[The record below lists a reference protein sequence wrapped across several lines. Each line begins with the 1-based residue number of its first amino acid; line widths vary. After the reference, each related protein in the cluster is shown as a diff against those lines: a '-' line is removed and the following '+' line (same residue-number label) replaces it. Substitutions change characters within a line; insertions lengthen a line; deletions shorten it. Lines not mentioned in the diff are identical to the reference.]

1 MLRLNTKMNGVN
13 ELSCAALVECVRA
26 HLKLTQVQNS
36 VGANT
41 QMTRWSETF
50 CQILAEQGFCVI
62 RFDNR
67 DAGLSTHFHS
77 ASMPDLAA
85 IADAVSRG
93 ETPNVPYTLFD
104 MANDAVGLLD
114 ALMIKRTHVVGRSM
128 GGMIAQ
134 LLASEHAE
142 RVLSLV
148 SIMSST
154 GNRDLPQASP
164 AVMAAMTSP
173 APHPFKD
180 EQGYLAHCVAF
191 SQVIA
196 GRSYPFDESAQRDQA
211 LAEVKRAYNPSG
223 FWRHIAAI
231 AAIGDLR
238 PRLAKVSAPTL
249 VLHGSDDLLVPPE
262 AGKDTAANIKKAVLL
277 VVEGMGHDFSP
288 SLFGLVADAIADNAR
303 RMSNSV
309 NGPDSTSPFAAIA

>member
-1 MLRLNTKMNGVN
+1 MPKIESNGISIEYDCFGHNDAPAV
-13 ELSCAALVECVRA
+13 LLISGL
-26 HLKLTQVQNS
+26 
-36 VGANT
+36 GT
-41 QMTRWSETF
+41 QMIRWSEPF
-50 CQILAEQGFCVI
+50 CQLLAEQGYRVI

-67 DAGLSTHFHS
+67 DAGLSTHFDS
-77 ASMPDLAA
+77 AATPDLAA

-93 ETPNVPYTLFD
+93 DAPNVPYTLFD

-114 ALMIKRTHVVGRSM
+114 ALMIKQAHVVGRSM

-134 LLASEHAE
+134 LLASEHSG

-148 SIMSST
+148 SMMSST
-154 GNRDLPQASP
+154 GNRDLPQTSP

-191 SQVIA
+191 SHVIA
-196 GRSYPFDESAQRDQA
+196 GRGYPFDESAQRDQA

-231 AAIGDLR
+231 AATGDLR
-238 PRLAKVSAPTL
+238 SRLVNISAPTL
-249 VLHGSDDLLVPPE
+249 VLHGTDDPLVSPE
-262 AGKDTAANIKKAVLL
+262 AGKDTAANINGAELL
-277 VVEGMGHDFSP
+277 IVEGMGHDFPP
-288 SLFGLVADAIADNAR
+288 SLFGFVAGAITGNAR
-303 RMSNSV
+303 RMLNPM
-309 NGPDSTSPFAAIA
+309 NRPDVV

>member
-1 MLRLNTKMNGVN
+1 MPKIKANGIEIEYDCFGNNDAEAV
-13 ELSCAALVECVRA
+13 LLISGL
-26 HLKLTQVQNS
+26 
-36 VGANT
+36 GT
-41 QMTRWSETF
+41 QMIRWSKTF
-50 CQILAEQGFCVI
+50 CQLLANQGYRVI

-67 DAGLSTHFHS
+67 DAGLSTHFDS

-93 ETPNVPYTLFD
+93 ETPDVAYTLFD
-104 MANDAVGLLD
+104 MAKDAVGLLD
-114 ALMIKRTHVVGRSM
+114 ALKIKRAHVVGRSM

-134 LLASEHAE
+134 LLASEHAG

-148 SIMSST
+148 SMMSST

-180 EQGYLAHCVAF
+180 QQGYLAHCVAF

-196 GRSYPFDESAQRDQA
+196 GRGYPFDESAQRDQA

-231 AAIGDLR
+231 AATGDLR
-238 PRLAKVSAPTL
+238 LRLANITAPTL
-249 VLHGSDDLLVPPE
+249 VLHGSDDPLVPPE
-262 AGKDTAANIKKAVLL
+262 SGQDIAANIKAAKLL
-277 VVEGMGHDFSP
+277 IIDGMGHDFPP
-288 SLFGLVADAIADNAR
+288 SLFGFVADAIADNAH
-303 RMSNSV
+303 RMSNPVSRP
-309 NGPDSTSPFAAIA
+309 NGTISIAA

>member
-1 MLRLNTKMNGVN
+1 MPKIKANGIEIEYDCFGNNDAEAV
-13 ELSCAALVECVRA
+13 LLISGL
-26 HLKLTQVQNS
+26 
-36 VGANT
+36 GT
-41 QMTRWSETF
+41 QMIRWSETF
-50 CQILAEQGFCVI
+50 CQILAEQGYRVI

-67 DAGLSTHFHS
+67 DAGLSTHFDS

-114 ALMIKRTHVVGRSM
+114 SLMIKRAHVVGRSM

-134 LLASEHAE
+134 LLASKHAE

-173 APHPFKD
+173 APHPLKD
-180 EQGYLAHCVAF
+180 EQGYLTHCVAF

-196 GRSYPFDESAQRDQA
+196 GRGYPFDESAQRDQA

-231 AAIGDLR
+231 AATGDLR
-238 PRLAKVSAPTL
+238 SRLANISAPTL
-249 VLHGSDDLLVPPE
+249 VLHGSDDPLVPPE
-262 AGKDTAANIKKAVLL
+262 AGKDTAANIKGAELL
-277 VVEGMGHDFSP
+277 IVEGMGHDFPP
-288 SLFGLVADAIADNAR
+288 SLFGFVAGVIADNAR
-303 RMSNSV
+303 RMLNPM
-309 NGPDSTSPFAAIA
+309 NRPDVTRRFAA

>member
-1 MLRLNTKMNGVN
+1 
-13 ELSCAALVECVRA
+13 
-26 HLKLTQVQNS
+26 
-36 VGANT
+36 
-41 QMTRWSETF
+41 
-50 CQILAEQGFCVI
+50 
-62 RFDNR
+62 
-67 DAGLSTHFHS
+67 
-77 ASMPDLAA
+77 MPDLAA
-85 IADAVSRG
+85 ISDAVSRG
-93 ETPNVPYTLFD
+93 QTPNVTYTLFD

-114 ALMIKRTHVVGRSM
+114 ALKIKRAHVVGRSM

-154 GNRDLPQASP
+154 GNRNLPQASP

-173 APHPFKD
+173 APHPLKD

-196 GRSYPFDESAQRDQA
+196 GRGYPFDESAQRNQA

-231 AAIGDLR
+231 AATGDLR
-238 PRLAKVSAPTL
+238 SRLAKIRAPTL
-249 VLHGSDDLLVPPE
+249 VLHGSDDPLVPPE
-262 AGKDTAANIKKAVLL
+262 AGKDTAANIKGAELL
-277 VVEGMGHDFSP
+277 IVEGMGHDFPS
-288 SLFGLVADAIADNAR
+288 SLFGFVAEVIADNTHR
-303 RMSNSV
+303 VRQNLERHI
-309 NGPDSTSPFAAIA
+309 GPDDALRPLPSLRT

>member
-1 MLRLNTKMNGVN
+1 MPRTKANGIEIEYDCFGNNDAPAV
-13 ELSCAALVECVRA
+13 LLISGL
-26 HLKLTQVQNS
+26 
-36 VGANT
+36 GT
-41 QMTRWSETF
+41 QMIRWSETF
-50 CQILAEQGFCVI
+50 CQILANQGFRVI

-67 DAGLSTHFHS
+67 DAGLSTHFDS

-104 MANDAVGLLD
+104 MVNDAVRLLD
-114 ALMIKRTHVVGRSM
+114 SLMIKRAHVVGRSM

-134 LLASEHAE
+134 LVASEHPE

-154 GNRDLPQASP
+154 GNRNLPQARP

-173 APHPFKD
+173 APHPIKD
-180 EQGYLAHCVAF
+180 ARGYLAQCVAF

-196 GRSYPFDESAQRDQA
+196 GRGYPFDESAQREQA

-231 AAIGDLR
+231 AATGDLR
-238 PRLAKVSAPTL
+238 SRLAKISAPTL
-249 VLHGSDDLLVPPE
+249 VIHGSDDPLVSPE
-262 AGKDTAANIKKAVLL
+262 AGKDTAANIGGAELL
-277 VVEGMGHDFSP
+277 IVEGMGHDFPP
-288 SLFGLVADAIADNAR
+288 SLFGFVAGAIADNAR
-303 RMSNSV
+303 HMFNPMNR
-309 NGPDSTSPFAAIA
+309 PDVTRPFIA